1 MSHKIAFFWAVL
13 DETFR
18 AEFPQKRTVLG
29 QGSENWGKAAIFRS
43 SVLLFAFRRKGA
55 F

>member
-13 DETFR
+13 GEPFR
-18 AEFPQKRTVLG
+18 AEFPKKRTVLG
-29 QGSENWGKAAIFRS
+29 QGSENWGKVAIFRS